1 MTKRSVRCD
10 AYTVYIQIGRE
21 TKLVGGEKIQRI
33 YFRTWI
39 RKVKTV
45 LYSIVV

>member
-21 TKLVGGEKIQRI
+21 TKLVGGEKYNGYIFERGFENI
-33 YFRTWI
+33 I
-39 RKVKTV
+39 TV
-45 LYSIVV
+45 LYSNV